1 MYTTKT
7 EFLKW
12 FEMRIPPVGVFLV
25 CAGLMYMIQR
35 FSTTVEVELLYRLIV
50 IAPVAFGG
58 SYVALMGVLQF
69 KTSKTTVNPFKP
81 EDSTVLVSDGVYAF
95 SRNPMYL
102 GLLCYLI
109 ALFFYFLAP
118 LAVLGPL
125 FFKLYIDRF
134 QIYPEERR
142 LMKIFGEQYEWYLG
156 HVNRWIGSKSNS

>member
-1 MYTTKT
+1 
-7 EFLKW
+7 
-12 FEMRIPPVGVFLV
+12 
-25 CAGLMYMIQR
+25 MIQR

-50 IAPVAFGG
+50 IAPMAFGG